1 VPDPVEEL
9 AAVARLYGLPHS
21 PDDLAELADGV
32 LDLLRAL
39 HALSE
44 IDVEGVE
51 IPVPAP
57 RRPKE

>member
-1 VPDPVEEL
+1 MPDPVEEL

>member
-39 HALSE
+39 QALSE
-44 IDVEGVE
+44 IEVQGVE
-51 IPVPAP
+51 IPVPP
-57 RRPKE
+57 PTWQKE